1 MAYGLHALVEFRA
14 LPIPYLSQ
22 AQTQSVRLISS
33 EPSKLK
39 ISFCYEQQQN
49 HVYSKRMLTEI

>member
-1 MAYGLHALVEFRA
+1 MESGLHALVEFRA
-14 LPIPYLSQ
+14 LPIPHLSQ
-22 AQTQSVRLISS
+22 AQTQFCLISS